1 MKKKICKVSFLWS
14 FKFPSNKKCIH
25 FRYGKNAGELTEHT
39 LYSAGN
45 IAMTAYNANHL
56 GVKAI
61 AKRAAKDTG
70 KAVLEDFAADKKGG
84 QSKQTDGATAHDKK
98 R

>member
-1 MKKKICKVSFLWS
+1 MVLRFNYNFYCF
-14 FKFPSNKKCIH
+14 C
-25 FRYGKNAGELTEHT
+25 RYGKDAGELTEHT
-39 LYSAGN
+39 LFSAGN

-70 KAVLEDFAADKKGG
+70 KAVLEDIAEQKKGG
-84 QSKQTDGATAHDKK
+84 KSKQSDPGANMPDKK
-98 R
+98 S